1 MSVSQVRY
9 CPLTTSLYYYAM
21 NRQGALYRSA
31 TMDRASTLL
40 KKRGLIRPAMAIL
53 SCCMA
58 TWSAMTFAQTI
69 QPGAPYPVG
78 MKQLEYVDAAQGN
91 RHLALTLF
99 YPAVLNSSAEPLHMI
114 FFTNLHL

>member
-1 MSVSQVRY
+1 MK
-9 CPLTTSLYYYAM
+9 A
-21 NRQGALYRSA
+21 A
-31 TMDRASTLL
+31 LL

-78 MKQLEYVDAAQGN
+78 MKQLEYVDAVQGN

-99 YPAVLNSSAEPLHMI
+99 SFRPAYSPRSKPRLRNIGSARGSRPRKARNAERCSRLSPALY
-114 FFTNLHL
+114 T